1 VSKQRLIGFD
11 PGSRLC
17 GWGVIDCTGRK
28 VEHVD
33 NGVIVLPAKKPL
45 SERIGLLLPRVQE
58 LIEVYKPDRAAAEQI
73 IFVHNVRTA
82 VALAQVRGA
91 LVAVCALAGLSMDEY
106 GPTEVKKAV
115 TGRGRAA
122 KEQVAEMVMRLLGLP
137 EVPQEDAA
145 DALAVALAGGLLSG
159 QPSVAPRVASGR
171 GGGKGRKAWEALVRE
186 RGAGS

>member
-1 VSKQRLIGFD
+1 MQRKRLIGFD

-17 GWGVIDCTGRK
+17 GWGVVDVIGRK
-28 VEHVD
+28 IEHID

-45 SERIGLLLPRVQE
+45 TERIGLLVPRVFA
-58 LIEVYKPDRAAAEQI
+58 LIETYQPDRAAAEQI
-73 IFVHNVRTA
+73 IFVRNVRAA

-91 LVAVCALAGLSMDEY
+91 LVAACSLKGLAVDEY

-145 DALAVALAGGLLSG
+145 DALAVALAGGLLADAPKA
-159 QPSVAPRVASGR
+159 QPRVTSGR
-171 GGGKGRKAWEALVRE
+171 GRGGGRKAWEAFVKE
-186 RGAGS
+186 RKE